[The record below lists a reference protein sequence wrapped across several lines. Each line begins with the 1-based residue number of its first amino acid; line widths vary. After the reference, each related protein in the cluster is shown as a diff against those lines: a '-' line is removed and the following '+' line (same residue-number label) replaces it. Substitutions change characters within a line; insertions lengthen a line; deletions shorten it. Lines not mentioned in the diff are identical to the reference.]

1 MDFELT
7 PEQQAIRET
16 CRDFAREVVAP
27 AAEELDR
34 NHAFGYDVVRQMGEL
49 GLFGLPFAEEAGGA
63 GGDFLSLCIAIEE
76 ISRADAGVGITLE
89 AAVCLG
95 AAPIYE
101 FGTPEQKQRWLPDL
115 LAGRKLWA
123 FGLTEPEAGSDA
135 GATKTR
141 AEQRAEQRDGRWVIN
156 GAKQFITNC
165 GTTISAGVTITA
177 VTGRSGDGDAEIS
190 AVMVPTG
197 TPGYHV
203 LESYR
208 KLGWH
213 SSDTHPLSFE
223 DCEVPAENL
232 LGQRGGGYRQF
243 LRTLTGGRIAIAA
256 LSVGVAQ
263 ACLDASLSYAKE
275 RRTFG
280 EPISRHQ
287 AIQFKLADMAM
298 ETEVARTIVYRA
310 AAAYGREAGEAP
322 DDVRMLAAMSK
333 LYASEAATRAANNA
347 VQIHG
352 GYGFMEDY
360 PVARYW
366 RDVKV
371 NEIGEGT
378 SEVQRMLI
386 ARLLGV

>member
-7 PEQQAIRET
+7 SVQQAIRDT

-34 NHAFGYDVVRQMGEL
+34 THSFGYDVVRQMGEL
-49 GLFGLPFAEEAGGA
+49 GLFGLPFPEESGGA
-63 GGDFLSLCIAIEE
+63 GADFLSLCIAIEE

-95 AAPIYE
+95 TAPIYE
-101 FGTPEQKQRWLPDL
+101 FGTKEQKERWLPDL
-115 LAGRKLWA
+115 LAGRTLWS

-135 GATKTR
+135 GATRTR
-141 AEQRAEQRDGRWVIN
+141 ADQRDGKWVVN

-165 GTTISAGVTITA
+165 GTEISAGVTITA
-177 VTGRSGDGDAEIS
+177 LTGRDEIS
-190 AVMVPTG
+190 ALVVPTG

-223 DCEVPAENL
+223 DCEVPADNL

-280 EPISRHQ
+280 EPISKHQ

-298 ETEVARTIVYRA
+298 EAEVARTIVYRA
-310 AAAYGREAGEAP
+310 AAAYGREGGEAS
-322 DDVRMLAAMSK
+322 DEVRMLAAMSK
-333 LYASEAATRAANNA
+333 LYASEASKRAADNA

-386 ARLLGV
+386 ARLLGA

>member
-1 MDFELT
+1 MDFDLST
-7 PEQQAIRET
+7 EQRAVRDL

-34 NHAFGYDVVRQMGEL
+34 EHKFGYDIVRQMGEL
-49 GLFGLPFAEEAGGA
+49 GLFGLPFAEEYGGA
-63 GGDFLSLCIAIEE
+63 GADYLSLCLAIEE
-76 ISRADAGVGITLE
+76 ISRADTGVGITLE

-95 AAPIYE
+95 AAPIHD
-101 FGTPEQKQRWLPDL
+101 FGTKAQKQAWLPDL
-115 LAGRKLWA
+115 LAGRKLWS

-135 GATKTR
+135 GATKTH
-141 AEQRAEQRDGRWVIN
+141 AEIRDGKWVIN

-165 GTTISAGVTITA
+165 GTEISAGVTLTA
-177 VTGRSGDGDAEIS
+177 ATGKSNGDHPEIS
-190 AVMVPTG
+190 ALLVPAG

-203 LESYR
+203 LASYR

-223 DCEVPAENL
+223 DCSVPEENL
-232 LGQRGGGYRQF
+232 LGERGGGYRQF
-243 LRTLTGGRIAIAA
+243 LHTLTGGRIAIAA
-256 LSVGVAQ
+256 LSVGLAQ
-263 ACLDASLSYAKE
+263 ACLDAALSYAKD
-275 RRTFG
+275 RKSFG
-280 EPISRHQ
+280 KPLSKHQ

-298 ETEVARTIVYRA
+298 ETELARTMVYRA
-310 AAAYGREAGEAP
+310 ATAYSRSSGQTSDE
-322 DDVRMLAAMSK
+322 VRMLAAMCK
-333 LYASEAATRAANNA
+333 LYASETSKRAADQA

-386 ARLLGV
+386 ARLLGA

>member
-1 MDFELT
+1 MDFNLT
-7 PEQQAIRET
+7 QEQQAIRDT

-34 NHAFGYDVVRQMGEL
+34 HHKFGYDIVRQMGEL
-49 GLFGLPFAEEAGGA
+49 GLFGLPFSEEYGGA
-63 GGDFLSLCIAIEE
+63 GADFLSLCIAIEE

-95 AAPIYE
+95 SSPIYE
-101 FGTPEQKQRWLPDL
+101 FGSDAQKKQWLPDL

-141 AEQRAEQRDGRWVIN
+141 AEARNGNWVIN

-165 GTTISAGVTITA
+165 GTNISAGVTITA
-177 VTGRSGDGDAEIS
+177 VTGKTNGESEIS
-190 AVMVPTG
+190 ALMVPAG

-203 LESYR
+203 LEPYR

-213 SSDTHPLSFE
+213 SSDTHPLSF
-223 DCEVPAENL
+223 DACEVPAENL
-232 LGQRGGGYRQF
+232 LGPRGGGYRQF
-243 LRTLTGGRIAIAA
+243 LHTLTGGRIAIAA
-256 LSVGVAQ
+256 LSVGLAR
-263 ACLDASLSYAKE
+263 ACLDASLAYAKE
-275 RRTFG
+275 RKTFG
-280 EPISRHQ
+280 VPISKHQ
-287 AIQFKLADMAM
+287 AIGFKLADMA
-298 ETEVARTIVYRA
+298 TEIELARTMVYRA
-310 AAAYGREAGEAP
+310 ASEYEHAGEQIT
-322 DDVRMLAAMSK
+322 DEVRMLAAMSK
-333 LYASEAATRAANNA
+333 LYASETSKRAADNA

-352 GYGFMEDY
+352 GYGFIEDY

-366 RDVKV
+366 RDVKI

-386 ARLLGV
+386 ARLLGA

>member
-1 MDFELT
+1 VNFDLT
-7 PEQQAIRET
+7 PEQQAIRDT

-34 NHAFGYDVVRQMGEL
+34 EHKFGYDVIRQMGEL
-49 GLFGLPFAEEAGGA
+49 GLFGLPFPEEYGGA
-63 GGDFLSLCIAIEE
+63 GGDFLSLCLAIEE
-76 ISRADAGVGITLE
+76 ISRADTGVGITLE

-95 AAPIYE
+95 ASPIHD
-101 FGTPEQKQRWLPDL
+101 FGTAEQKEKWLPDL
-115 LAGRKLWA
+115 LAGRKMWS

-141 AEQRAEQRDGRWVIN
+141 AEARDGKWVIN

-165 GTTISAGVTITA
+165 GTDISAGVTVTA
-177 VTGRSGDGDAEIS
+177 VTGKANGGGVEIS
-190 AVMVPTG
+190 AIMIPTG

-203 LESYR
+203 LPSYR

-223 DCEVPAENL
+223 DCAVPRENL
-232 LGQRGGGYRQF
+232 LGAQGGGYRQF
-243 LRTLTGGRIAIAA
+243 LHTLMGGRIAIAA
-256 LSVGVAQ
+256 LSVGLAQ

-275 RRTFG
+275 RKTFG
-280 EPISRHQ
+280 VPISKHQ

-298 ETEVARTIVYRA
+298 ETELARTMVYRA
-310 AAAYGREAGEAP
+310 AAAYMQAGSETP
-322 DDVRMLAAMSK
+322 EETRMLAAMCK
-333 LYASEAATRAANNA
+333 LYASETSKRAADQA

-386 ARLLGV
+386 ARLLGC

>member
-16 CRDFAREVVAP
+16 CRDFAREVIVP
-27 AAEELDR
+27 AAEDLDR
-34 NHAFGYDVVRQMGEL
+34 NHKFGYDVIRQMGEL
-49 GLFGLPFAEEAGGA
+49 GLFGLPFSEESGGA
-63 GGDFLSLCIAIEE
+63 GADFLSLCIAIEE
-76 ISRADAGVGITLE
+76 ISRGDAGIGITLE

-95 AAPIYE
+95 SAPIYD
-101 FGTPEQKQRWLPDL
+101 FGTPEQKERWLPEL
-115 LAGRKLWA
+115 LSGRKLWS

-141 AEQRAEQRDGRWVIN
+141 AEQRDGMWVIN

-165 GTTISAGVTITA
+165 GTDISAGVTITA
-177 VTGRSGDGDAEIS
+177 VTGKNKDGHPEIT
-190 AVMVPTG
+190 ALMVPTG

-223 DCEVPAENL
+223 DCEVPAGNL
-232 LGQRGGGYRQF
+232 LGPRGGGYRQF
-243 LRTLTGGRIAIAA
+243 LHTLTGGRIAIAA
-256 LSVGVAQ
+256 LSVGLAQ
-263 ACLDASLSYAKE
+263 ACLYAALAYAKE
-275 RRTFG
+275 RRSFG
-280 EPISRHQ
+280 TPISKHQ

-310 AAAYGREAGEAP
+310 AAAYGKEGSETT
-322 DDVRMLAAMSK
+322 DEVRMLAAMSK
-333 LYASEAATRAANNA
+333 LYASEASKRAADNA

-360 PVARYW
+360 RVARLW

-386 ARLLGV
+386 ARLLGA

>member
-1 MDFELT
+1 MDFELST
-7 PEQQAIRET
+7 EQQAIRST
-16 CRDFAREVVAP
+16 VRDFAREIVAP

-34 NHAFGYDVVRQMGEL
+34 NHAFGYDVVRQMGDL
-49 GLFGLPFAEEAGGA
+49 GLFGLPFAEEYGGA
-63 GGDFLSLCIAIEE
+63 GADFLSLCLAIEE

-95 AAPIYE
+95 ASPIHE
-101 FGTPEQKQRWLPDL
+101 FGTEAQKREWLPDL

-141 AEQRAEQRDGRWVIN
+141 AEVSDGTWVVN

-165 GTTISAGVTITA
+165 GTEISAGVTVTA
-177 VTGRSGDGDAEIS
+177 VTGRSEGDRLEIS
-190 AVMVPTG
+190 AIMVPTG

-223 DCEVPAENL
+223 DCAVPVENL
-232 LGQRGGGYRQF
+232 LGKRGGGYRQF
-243 LRTLTGGRIAIAA
+243 LHTLTGGRIAIAA

-263 ACLDASLSYAKE
+263 ACLDASLAYAKE

-280 EPISRHQ
+280 VAISKHQ

-298 ETEVARTIVYRA
+298 ETELARTMVYRA
-310 AAAYGREAGEAP
+310 ATGYAHAGAVPNDE
-322 DDVRMLAAMSK
+322 VRMLAAMCK
-333 LYASEAATRAANNA
+333 LYASETSKRAADNA
-347 VQIHG
+347 IQIHG

-366 RDVKV
+366 RDVKI

-386 ARLLGV
+386 ARLLGC

>member
-1 MDFELT
+1 VNFDLSD
-7 PEQQAIRET
+7 EQQSIRDT

-34 NHAFGYDVVRQMGEL
+34 EHRFGYDIIRQMGEL
-49 GLFGLPFAEEAGGA
+49 GLFGLPFPEEFGGA
-63 GGDFLSLCIAIEE
+63 GGDFLSLCLAIEE

-95 AAPIYE
+95 AAPIHE
-101 FGTPEQKQRWLPDL
+101 FGTREQKERWLPEL
-115 LAGRKLWA
+115 LAGRKMWA

-141 AEQRAEQRDGRWVIN
+141 AEVRAGKWVVN

-165 GTTISAGVTITA
+165 GTDISAGVTVTA
-177 VTGRSGDGDAEIS
+177 VTGRSNGKGAEIS
-190 AVMVPTG
+190 AIMIPTG

-203 LESYR
+203 LPSYR

-223 DCEVPAENL
+223 DCAVPEENV
-232 LGQRGGGYRQF
+232 LGPRGGGYRQF
-243 LRTLTGGRIAIAA
+243 LHTLTGGRIAIAA

-263 ACLDASLSYAKE
+263 ACLDAALRYAKE
-275 RRTFG
+275 RKSFG
-280 EPISRHQ
+280 HTISKHQ

-298 ETEVARTIVYRA
+298 ETELARTMVYRA
-310 AAAYGREAGEAP
+310 ALSFGHAGIKTTDEC
-322 DDVRMLAAMSK
+322 RMLAAMCK
-333 LYASEAATRAANNA
+333 LYASEASKRAADNA

-386 ARLLGV
+386 ARLLGC

>member
-1 MDFELT
+1 MNFDLT
-7 PEQQAIRET
+7 DEQKAIRDT

-27 AAEELDR
+27 VAEELDR
-34 NHAFGYDVVRQMGEL
+34 EHKFGYDVVRQMGEL
-49 GLFGLPFAEEAGGA
+49 GLFGLPFSEEYGGA
-63 GGDFLSLCIAIEE
+63 GADFLSLCLAIEE
-76 ISRADAGVGITLE
+76 ISRADTGVGITLE

-95 AAPIYE
+95 ASPIYG
-101 FGTPEQKQRWLPDL
+101 FGTKEQKERWLPDL

-141 AEQRAEQRDGRWVIN
+141 AEVRDGHWVVN

-165 GTTISAGVTITA
+165 GTDISAGVTVTA
-177 VTGRSGDGDAEIS
+177 VTGKSNGERPEIS
-190 AVMVPTG
+190 AIMIPTG

-203 LESYR
+203 LASYR

-223 DCEVPAENL
+223 NCAVPKENL
-232 LGQRGGGYRQF
+232 LGAQGGGYRQF
-243 LRTLTGGRIAIAA
+243 LHTLTGGRIAIAA
-256 LSVGVAQ
+256 LSVGLAQ

-280 EPISRHQ
+280 VPISKHQ
-287 AIQFKLADMAM
+287 AIQFKLADMAL
-298 ETEVARTIVYRA
+298 ETELARTMVYRA
-310 AAAYGREAGEAP
+310 AVTYTQAGTEISDEA
-322 DDVRMLAAMSK
+322 RMLAAMCK
-333 LYASEAATRAANNA
+333 LYASEAAKRAADQA

-366 RDVKV
+366 RDVKI

-378 SEVQRMLI
+378 SEVQRMNI
-386 ARLLGV
+386 ARLLGC

>member
-1 MDFELT
+1 MDFDLSQ
-7 PEQQAIRET
+7 EQQAIRYT
-16 CRDFAREVVAP
+16 CRDFARGVVAP
-27 AAEELDR
+27 AAEDLDR
-34 NHAFGYDVVRQMGEL
+34 NHRFGYDIVRQMGEL
-49 GLFGLPFAEEAGGA
+49 GLFGLPFAEDVGGA
-63 GGDFLSLCIAIEE
+63 GADFLSLCIAIEE

-95 AAPIYE
+95 SAPIYE
-101 FGTPEQKQRWLPDL
+101 FGTAAQKERWLPDL
-115 LAGRKLWA
+115 VSGRKLWS

-141 AEQRAEQRDGRWVIN
+141 AEARNGTWVVN

-165 GTTISAGVTITA
+165 GTDISAGVTITA
-177 VTGRSGDGDAEIS
+177 VTGKNGGVTEIS
-190 AVMVPTG
+190 AIMVPAG

-223 DCEVPAENL
+223 DCKVPAENL
-232 LGQRGGGYRQF
+232 LGERGGGYRQF
-243 LRTLTGGRIAIAA
+243 LHTLTGGRIAIAA
-256 LSVGVAQ
+256 LSVGLAQ
-263 ACLDASLSYAKE
+263 ACLDASLAYAKE

-280 EPISRHQ
+280 EPISKHQ

-298 ETEVARTIVYRA
+298 ETEIARTIVYRA
-310 AAAYGREAGEAP
+310 AVAYGREGSETS
-322 DDVRMLAAMSK
+322 DSVRMLAAMSK
-333 LYASEAATRAANNA
+333 LYASEASKRAADQA

-386 ARLLGV
+386 ARLLGA

>member
-7 PEQQAIRET
+7 SEQQAIRDT

-27 AAEELDR
+27 AAQELDR
-34 NHAFGYDVVRQMGEL
+34 EHKFGYGIVRQMGEL
-49 GLFGLPFAEEAGGA
+49 GLFGLPFSEEFGGA
-63 GGDFLSLCIAIEE
+63 GADFLSLCIAIEE

-95 AAPIYE
+95 SSPIYD
-101 FGTPEQKQRWLPDL
+101 FGTPAQKAQWLPDL
-115 LAGRKLWA
+115 LAGRSLWA

-141 AEQRAEQRDGRWVIN
+141 AESRDGHWVIN

-165 GTTISAGVTITA
+165 GTSISAGVTITA
-177 VTGRSGDGDAEIS
+177 VTGREGDGDPEIS
-190 AVMVPTG
+190 ALMVPTG

-223 DCEVPAENL
+223 SCEVPAENL

-243 LRTLTGGRIAIAA
+243 LHTLTGGRIAIAA

-263 ACLDASLSYAKE
+263 ACLDAALSYARE

-298 ETEVARTIVYRA
+298 ETEVARTMVYRA
-310 AAAYGREAGEAP
+310 ASAYGREGASDTSDE
-322 DDVRMLAAMSK
+322 VRMLAAMSK
-333 LYASEAATRAANNA
+333 LYASEASKRAADNA

-386 ARLLGV
+386 ARLLGT

>member
-1 MDFELT
+1 MEAMDFTLSN
-7 PEQQAIRET
+7 EQQAIRDT

-34 NHAFGYDVVRQMGEL
+34 NQKFGYDIVRQMGEL
-49 GLFGLPFAEEAGGA
+49 GLFGLPFPEEYGGA
-63 GGDFLSLCIAIEE
+63 GADFLSLCLAIEE
-76 ISRADAGVGITLE
+76 ISRADTGVGITLE

-95 AAPIYE
+95 ATPIHD
-101 FGTPEQKQRWLPDL
+101 FGTKEQKERLLPDL

-135 GATKTR
+135 GATTTR
-141 AEQRAEQRDGRWVIN
+141 AEIKDGTWVIN

-165 GTTISAGVTITA
+165 GTEISAGVTATA
-177 VTGRSGDGDAEIS
+177 VTGKANGGGPEIS
-190 AVMVPTG
+190 AILIPTG
-197 TPGYHV
+197 APGYQIG
-203 LESYR
+203 ESYR

-213 SSDTHPLSFE
+213 SSDTHPLSFQ
-223 DCEVPAENL
+223 DCTVPIENL
-232 LGQRGGGYRQF
+232 LGSRGGGYRQF
-243 LRTLTGGRIAIAA
+243 LHTLMGGRIAIAA
-256 LSVGVAQ
+256 LSVGLAQ
-263 ACLDASLSYAKE
+263 ACLDASLAYAKE

-280 EPISRHQ
+280 VPISKHQ

-298 ETEVARTIVYRA
+298 ETELARTIVYRA
-310 AAAYGREAGEAP
+310 AAAYMNEGAEVSDEA
-322 DDVRMLAAMSK
+322 RMLAAMCK
-333 LYASEAATRAANNA
+333 LYASEASKRAADQA

-366 RDVKV
+366 RDVKI

-386 ARLLGV
+386 ARLLGC

>member
-7 PEQQAIRET
+7 QEQEAIRDT

-34 NHAFGYDVVRQMGEL
+34 HHKFGYDVVRQMGEL
-49 GLFGLPFAEEAGGA
+49 GLFGLPFSEEVGGA

-95 AAPIYE
+95 SSPIYS
-101 FGTPEQKQRWLPDL
+101 FGSKEQKERWLPDL
-115 LAGRKLWA
+115 VAGRKLWA

-141 AEQRAEQRDGRWVIN
+141 AEARNGRWVIN

-165 GTTISAGVTITA
+165 GTDISAGVTITA
-177 VTGRSGDGDAEIS
+177 VTGRSGDDSEIS
-190 AVMVPTG
+190 AIMVPTG
-197 TPGYHV
+197 TSGYHV
-203 LESYR
+203 LEGYR

-232 LGQRGGGYRQF
+232 LGARGGGYRQF
-243 LRTLTGGRIAIAA
+243 LHTLTGGRIAIAA

-263 ACLDASLSYAKE
+263 ACLDAALAYAKE

-280 EPISRHQ
+280 SPISRHQ

-298 ETEVARTIVYRA
+298 EAEVARTIVYRA
-310 AAAYGREAGEAP
+310 AAAYGREGAETS
-322 DDVRMLAAMSK
+322 DEVRMLAAMSK
-333 LYASEAATRAANNA
+333 LYASEASKRAADNA

>member
-1 MDFELT
+1 MDFDLST
-7 PEQQAIRET
+7 EQTAVRDL

-27 AAEELDR
+27 AAEDLDI
-34 NHAFGYDVVRQMGEL
+34 NHKFGYDIVRQMGEL
-49 GLFGLPFAEEAGGA
+49 GLFGLPFGEKFGGA

-95 AAPIYE
+95 AAPIHD
-101 FGTPEQKQRWLPDL
+101 FGTDDQRRQWLPDL

-135 GATKTR
+135 GATRTR
-141 AEQRAEQRDGRWVIN
+141 AELKDGRWVIN

-165 GTTISAGVTITA
+165 GTDISAGVTLTA
-177 VTGRSGDGDAEIS
+177 VTGKGNGEGPEIS
-190 AVMVPTG
+190 AILVANG

-203 LESYR
+203 LPSYR

-223 DCEVPAENL
+223 NCMVPEANL
-232 LGQRGGGYRQF
+232 LGERGGGYRQF
-243 LRTLTGGRIAIAA
+243 LHTLTGGRIAIAA
-256 LSVGVAQ
+256 LSVGLAQ
-263 ACLDASLSYAKE
+263 ACLDASLTYAKE
-275 RRTFG
+275 RKAFG
-280 EPISRHQ
+280 VPISKHQ

-298 ETEVARTIVYRA
+298 ETELARTMVYRA
-310 AAAYGREAGEAP
+310 ATAYHHSDHDASDE
-322 DDVRMLAAMSK
+322 VRMLAAMAK
-333 LYASEAATRAANNA
+333 LFASETSKRAADQA

-378 SEVQRMLI
+378 SEVQRILI
-386 ARLLGV
+386 ARLLGC

>member
-1 MDFELT
+1 VDFDLT
-7 PEQQAIRET
+7 DEQRSIRDT

-27 AAEELDR
+27 AAEDLDR
-34 NHAFGYDVVRQMGEL
+34 NHKFGYDIVRQMGEL
-49 GLFGLPFAEEAGGA
+49 GLFGLPFSEEFGGA
-63 GGDFLSLCIAIEE
+63 GADHLSLCLAIEE

-95 AAPIYE
+95 ASPIHD
-101 FGTPEQKQRWLPDL
+101 FGTKEQKELWLPEL

-135 GATKTR
+135 GATTTR
-141 AEQRAEQRDGRWVIN
+141 AELRAGRWVVN

-165 GTTISAGVTITA
+165 GTDISAGVTVTA
-177 VTGRSGDGDAEIS
+177 VTGRTDGDSTEIS
-190 AVMVPTG
+190 AIMIPTG
-197 TPGYHV
+197 TAGYHV

-223 DCEVPAENL
+223 ECSVPEENL
-232 LGQRGGGYRQF
+232 LGARGGGFRQF
-243 LRTLTGGRIAIAA
+243 LHTLTGGRIAIAA
-256 LSVGVAQ
+256 LSVGLAQ
-263 ACLDASLSYAKE
+263 ACLDAALSYAKE

-280 EPISRHQ
+280 EQISKHQ

-298 ETEVARTIVYRA
+298 ETELARTMVYRA
-310 AAAYGREAGEAP
+310 ALTYSNSGEETT
-322 DDVRMLAAMSK
+322 DECRMLAAMCK
-333 LYASEAATRAANNA
+333 LYASEACKRAADNA

-352 GYGFMEDY
+352 GYGFIEDY

-366 RDVKV
+366 RDVKI

-386 ARLLGV
+386 ARLLGC

>member
-1 MDFELT
+1 MDFDLT
-7 PEQQAIRET
+7 PEQQAIRDT

-27 AAEELDR
+27 AADGLDR
-34 NHAFGYDVVRQMGEL
+34 EHRFGYDVVRQMGEL
-49 GLFGLPFAEEAGGA
+49 GLFGLTFPEEFGGA
-63 GGDFLSLCIAIEE
+63 AGDFLSLCIAIEE

-95 AAPIYE
+95 ASPIYE
-101 FGTPEQKQRWLPDL
+101 FGTQAQKERWLPDL
-115 LAGRKLWA
+115 VAGRKLWA

-141 AEQRAEQRDGRWVIN
+141 AEARNGEWVIN

-165 GTTISAGVTITA
+165 GTEISSGVTVTA
-177 VTGRSGDGDAEIS
+177 VTGRDGKGNEIS
-190 AVMVPTG
+190 ALMVPSG

-223 DCEVPAENL
+223 DCKVPAENL
-232 LGQRGGGYRQF
+232 LGQQGGGYRQF
-243 LRTLTGGRIAIAA
+243 LHTLTGGRIAIAA

-263 ACLDASLSYAKE
+263 ACLDASLSYARE

-280 EPISRHQ
+280 MPISRHQ

-310 AAAYGREAGEAP
+310 ASAYGHAGVETS
-322 DDVRMLAAMSK
+322 DEVRMLAAMSK
-333 LYASEAATRAANNA
+333 LYASEASKRAADNA

-378 SEVQRMLI
+378 SEVQRLLI
-386 ARLLGV
+386 ARLLGT

>member
-1 MDFELT
+1 VDFDLT
-7 PEQQAIRET
+7 PEQQSIRELT
-16 CRDFAREVVAP
+16 REFTREVVAP

-34 NHAFGYDVVRQMGEL
+34 EHKFPYDIVRQMGEM
-49 GLFGLPFAEEAGGA
+49 GLFGLCFPEDVGGV
-63 GGDFLSLCIAIEE
+63 GGDFVSYCIALEE
-76 ISRADAGVGITLE
+76 LARGDAGVAITLE
-89 AAVCLG
+89 AAVSLG
-95 AAPIYE
+95 AAPIVN
-101 FGTPEQKQRWLPDL
+101 FGTTEQKERWLPDL
-115 LAGRKLWA
+115 LAGRTLWA

-135 GATKTR
+135 GNTQTR
-141 AEQRAEQRDGRWVIN
+141 AELRDGEWIVN

-165 GTTISAGVTITA
+165 GTKISAGVTITA
-177 VTGRSGDGDAEIS
+177 VTGREKDGDAEIS
-190 AVMVPTG
+190 ALMVPVG

-213 SSDTHPLSFE
+213 SSDTHPLSFD

-263 ACLDASLSYAKE
+263 ACLDASLAYAKD
-275 RRTFG
+275 RHAFG
-280 EPISRHQ
+280 VPISKHQ
-287 AIQFKLADMAM
+287 AVQFKLADMAM

-310 AAAYGREAGEAP
+310 ASAYGREGAETS
-322 DDVRMLAAMSK
+322 DEVRRLAAMSK
-333 LYASEAATRAANNA
+333 LYASEASKRAADNA

-386 ARLLGV
+386 ARLLGA

>member
-1 MDFELT
+1 MNFDLT
-7 PEQQAIRET
+7 DEQRSIRDT

-34 NHAFGYDVVRQMGEL
+34 NHAFGYDIVRQMGEL
-49 GLFGLPFAEEAGGA
+49 GLFGLPFAEEFGGA
-63 GGDFLSLCIAIEE
+63 GADFLSLCIAIEE

-95 AAPIYE
+95 ASPIHD
-101 FGTPEQKQRWLPDL
+101 FGTKEQKEQWLPDL
-115 LAGRKLWA
+115 LAGRRLWS

-141 AEQRAEQRDGRWVIN
+141 AELRGGQWVVN

-165 GTTISAGVTITA
+165 GTDISAGVTVTA
-177 VTGRSGDGDAEIS
+177 VTGRTNGDAPEIS
-190 AVMVPTG
+190 AIMVPAG

-203 LESYR
+203 LGAYR

-223 DCEVPAENL
+223 DCSVPEESL
-232 LGQRGGGYRQF
+232 LGKRGGGFRQF
-243 LRTLTGGRIAIAA
+243 LHTLTGGRIAIAA
-256 LSVGVAQ
+256 LSVGLAQ

-280 EPISRHQ
+280 VSISKHQ
-287 AIQFKLADMAM
+287 AVQFKLADMAT
-298 ETEVARTIVYRA
+298 ETELARTMVYRA
-310 AAAYGREAGEAP
+310 AMSYAHSGKEAS
-322 DDVRMLAAMSK
+322 DDVRMLAAMCK
-333 LYASEAATRAANNA
+333 LYASEASTRAAGNA

-386 ARLLGV
+386 ARLLGC

>member
-1 MDFELT
+1 VDFTLT
-7 PEQQAIRET
+7 DEQKAVRDL

-34 NHAFGYDVVRQMGEL
+34 EHRFGYDVIRQMGEL
-49 GLFGLPFAEEAGGA
+49 GLFGLPFEEEHGGA
-63 GGDFLSLCIAIEE
+63 GGDFLSLCLAIEE
-76 ISRADAGVGITLE
+76 ITRADAGIGITLE

-95 AAPIYE
+95 SAPIHD
-101 FGTPEQKQRWLPDL
+101 FGSKEQKERYLPDL
-115 LAGRKLWA
+115 LTGKKLWS

-141 AEQRAEQRDGRWVIN
+141 AERRNGEWVIN

-165 GTTISAGVTITA
+165 GTDISAGVTITA
-177 VTGRSGDGDAEIS
+177 LTGNPEIS
-190 AVMVPTG
+190 AILVETG
-197 TPGYHV
+197 TPGYHI
-203 LESYR
+203 LPGYR

-223 DCEVPAENL
+223 DCRVPQSNL
-232 LGQRGGGYRQF
+232 LGERGGGYRQF
-243 LRTLTGGRIAIAA
+243 LHTLLGGRIAIAA

-263 ACLDASLSYAKE
+263 ACLDAALAYAKE
-275 RRTFG
+275 RMAFG
-280 EPISRHQ
+280 APIGKQQ

-298 ETEVARTIVYRA
+298 ETELARTMVYRA
-310 AAAYGREAGEAP
+310 ATAYRHENGETSNEL
-322 DDVRMLAAMSK
+322 RMLAAMAK
-333 LYASEAATRAANNA
+333 LYASEVSKRAADQA

-352 GYGFMEDY
+352 GYGFIEDY

-386 ARLLGV
+386 ARLLGL